1 MGGLRGGSGLMV
13 LFMAQGQSQK
23 PGNGQALMEEGRGL
37 GGWGRETGKV
47 EGGQAGGGGRDRIS

>member
-23 PGNGQALMEEGRGL
+23 PGNGQALREEGRGL
-37 GGWGRETGKV
+37 GEWGERQERWKV
-47 EGGQAGGGGRDRIS
+47 GRQEGEEGTE